1 MNAGIHNAFIR
12 MISRCIADKR
22 STTVSLLQPDKLWIN
37 QKNGNSLQAMNWVAE
52 NSFMDL
58 SSVQVLQGGQEV
70 GMHTQLSCP
79 EADPLP

>member
-1 MNAGIHNAFIR
+1 
-12 MISRCIADKR
+12 
-22 STTVSLLQPDKLWIN
+22 
-37 QKNGNSLQAMNWVAE
+37 MNWVAE